1 MAVAAPGWCIPYWWS
16 QQNGGR
22 LQFVSNSCFAA
33 AVKTSGGDF
42 VEVNKIGRNT
52 HFHNVKRTDYKF
64 PAKNIGTILEKVHK
78 KLSNVREH
86 RRRKF

>member
-1 MAVAAPGWCIPYWWS
+1 MVRKRFTS
-16 QQNGGR
+16 SS
-22 LQFVSNSCFAA
+22 LLVHVLLAA
-33 AVKTSGGDF
+33 ANHPGSDL
-42 VEVNKIGRNT
+42 VEVNKIGRST

-86 RRRKF
+86 RRRKI

>member
-1 MAVAAPGWCIPYWWS
+1 MVAAYNLEADDDLSVLPKHPDS
-16 QQNGGR
+16 D
-22 LQFVSNSCFAA
+22 L
-33 AVKTSGGDF
+33 
-42 VEVNKIGRNT
+42 VEVNKIGWNT

>member
-1 MAVAAPGWCIPYWWS
+1 MVAAY
-16 QQNGGR
+16 N
-22 LQFVSNSCFAA
+22 LEAA
-33 AVKTSGGDF
+33 DDLSVPPKHPDSDL

-64 PAKNIGTILEKVHK
+64 PANNLGTLLEKVHK

>member
-1 MAVAAPGWCIPYWWS
+1 MVAAY
-16 QQNGGR
+16 N
-22 LQFVSNSCFAA
+22 LEAA
-33 AVKTSGGDF
+33 DDF
-42 VEVNKIGRNT
+42 VEGNKIGRNT

>member
-1 MAVAAPGWCIPYWWS
+1 MVAAY
-16 QQNGGR
+16 N
-22 LQFVSNSCFAA
+22 LEAA
-33 AVKTSGGDF
+33 DDLSVLSKHPDNDL
-42 VEVNKIGRNT
+42 VEGNKIGRNT